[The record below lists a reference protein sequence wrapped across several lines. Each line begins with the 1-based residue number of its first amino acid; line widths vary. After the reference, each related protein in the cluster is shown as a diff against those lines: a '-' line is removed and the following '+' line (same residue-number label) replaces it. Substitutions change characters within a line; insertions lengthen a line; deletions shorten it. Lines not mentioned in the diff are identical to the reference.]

1 VVPVKWT
8 DPCAVTLGISTKMLR
23 DLLHT
28 LVLVT
33 IFDSLEKNVF
43 FNCWLGLVGRP
54 TEDGARKGTF
64 LGFNIQVAHSTIVL
78 EIF

>member
-43 FNCWLGLVGRP
+43 LTAGWVWLVDPQKMERAKAP
-54 TEDGARKGTF
+54 FWA
-64 LGFNIQVAHSTIVL
+64 STSKL
-78 EIF
+78 LTLL